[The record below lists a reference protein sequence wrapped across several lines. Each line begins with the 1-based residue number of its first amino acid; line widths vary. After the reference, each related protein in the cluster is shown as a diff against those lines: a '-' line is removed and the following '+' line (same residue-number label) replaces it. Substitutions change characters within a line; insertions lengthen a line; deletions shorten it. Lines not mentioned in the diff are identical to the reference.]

1 MELACVNI
9 RGTNGNS
16 DYCEFVPIIRGH
28 TYTRNNDLQQKLD
41 NNQAYRFR
49 LGKVWSTPLHGP
61 FNNQE
66 KNIVAHQDD
75 DEDVVHNF
83 NNGNPMNPTGIY
95 RNIEVELSPSFLPG
109 M

>member
-41 NNQAYRFR
+41 NNQ
-49 LGKVWSTPLHGP
+49 
-61 FNNQE
+61 
-66 KNIVAHQDD
+66 
-75 DEDVVHNF
+75 
-83 NNGNPMNPTGIY
+83 GIS
-95 RNIEVELSPSFLPG
+95 LSSWKGLVYASSWAIQ
-109 M
+109 